1 MRFDD
6 SGENLIVCDAYH
18 GLLRV
23 NIENKTIE
31 TLVTLKEGIDGLPFN
46 YLNDVAIGENGMV
59 YFTDSSW
66 KWGRRNSRYA
76 VLEATGRGRLVSF
89 NLRTKEK
96 KLLMSGLF
104 IPNGLVMSSN
114 KDFLLLTE
122 TTKSNVLR

>member
-6 SGENLIVCDAYH
+6 SGENLIVCDAYY

-23 NIENKTIE
+23 NIANKTIE
-31 TLVTLKEGIDGLPFN
+31 TLVTLEEGIDGLPFH
-46 YLNDVAIGENGMV
+46 YLNDVAIGENDMV

-76 VLEATGRGRLVSF
+76 VLEATGRGRLVSY

-104 IPNGLVMSSN
+104 IPNGLVISSD